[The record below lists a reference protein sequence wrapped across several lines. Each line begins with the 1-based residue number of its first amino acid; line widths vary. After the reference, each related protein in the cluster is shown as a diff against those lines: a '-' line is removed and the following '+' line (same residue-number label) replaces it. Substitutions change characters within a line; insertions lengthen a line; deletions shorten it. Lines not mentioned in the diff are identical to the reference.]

1 MLLLSNFV
9 KSLLIYAN
17 VLTNQLIFTCSKS
30 TIEILEK
37 DVKYVQS

>member
-1 MLLLSNFV
+1 MSV
-9 KSLLIYAN
+9 GKCASECAPSSEETQ
-17 VLTNQLIFTCSKS
+17 LTFTYSTS